1 MTSERD
7 NFEGDVR
14 VTEAYR
20 ELGAEKA
27 PESLNQTILEM
38 AAGGNNR
45 SSVRNRLLG
54 VWMKP
59 LAWAA
64 TIGLSLAIV
73 LELTQ
78 VPTAAVRYDALPRS
92 ETVLEE
98 TATQDTDKLQTIEHR
113 SLEQPGANR
122 SAITKDEVADD
133 VEVFRRES
141 KGKMDFVAAPAEM
154 PSSPAPATVSVDL
167 TPDRPPHTAR
177 KRAEGAPTVQDSPT
191 VNEPMASFAILA
203 EEKEADTAE
212 SCDAQ
217 IRLSAE
223 DWLECIDNLRQS
235 GALEA
240 ADREYEALILEYPNE
255 SEKLEANK

>member
-7 NFEGDVR
+7 KFEGDER

-27 PESLNQTILEM
+27 PESLNQAILEM
-38 AAGGNNR
+38 AAGGSKR
-45 SSVRNRLLG
+45 SGARDKLLG
-54 VWMKP
+54 AWMKP

-73 LELTQ
+73 LEVTQ
-78 VPTAAVRYDALPRS
+78 VPTAAVRYDAVPRAES
-92 ETVLEE
+92 VLEE
-98 TATQDTDKLQTIEHR
+98 IVLQDTDKLQTIEHR
-113 SLEQPGANR
+113 VLEQPGASR

-141 KGKMDFVAAPAEM
+141 KGKMDFVAAPVQM
-154 PSSPAPATVSVDL
+154 PSSPAPTPVSVDQM
-167 TPDRPPHTAR
+167 PGDPQDTAR
-177 KRAEGAPTVQDSPT
+177 KRAADSLT
-191 VNEPMASFAILA
+191 LNEPMASFAVMA

-212 SCDAQ
+212 SCDAR

-255 SEKLEANK
+255 SENMEPNK

>member
-7 NFEGDVR
+7 IFEGDER

-27 PESLNQTILEM
+27 PEHLNETILEM
-38 AAGGNNR
+38 AAGAGKHSGER
-45 SSVRNRLLG
+45 DKPLVA
-54 VWMKP
+54 WMKP
-59 LAWAA
+59 LAWTA

-78 VPTAAVRYDALPRS
+78 VPTANVRYDAAPHAES
-92 ETVLEE
+92 VLEE
-98 TATQDTDKLQTIEHR
+98 IAIQDTDKLQTIEHR
-113 SLEQPGANR
+113 VLEQTGANR
-122 SAITKDEVADD
+122 SAITKDEAADD

-141 KGKMDFVAAPAEM
+141 KGKMDFVAAPAQM
-154 PSSPAPATVSVDL
+154 PSSPAPTPASVDHM
-167 TPDRPPHTAR
+167 PDDLQDTAR
-177 KRAEGAPTVQDSPT
+177 KRAADSAT
-191 VNEPMASFAILA
+191 LNMPMASFAVIA
-203 EEKEADTAE
+203 EEKEADFAE

-217 IRLSAE
+217 VRLSAG

-240 ADREYEALILEYPNE
+240 ADREYKALILEYPNE
-255 SEKLEANK
+255 SEKLEPNK

>member
-7 NFEGDVR
+7 KFEGDER

-20 ELGAEKA
+20 ELAAEKA

-38 AAGGNNR
+38 AAGGAKQAGA
-45 SSVRNRLLG
+45 RNTLSA

-78 VPTAAVRYDALPRS
+78 VPTTPVRYDAVPRAES
-92 ETVLEE
+92 VLEE
-98 TATQDTDKLQTIEHR
+98 IAIQDADKSQSNEHQV
-113 SLEQPGANR
+113 LEQAGAIR

-133 VEVFRRES
+133 VEVFRREA
-141 KGKMDFVAAPAEM
+141 KGKVDFIAAPAQM
-154 PSSPAPATVSVDL
+154 PSSPAPTPVSVDQI
-167 TPDRPPHTAR
+167 PDDPQHSAR
-177 KRAEGAPTVQDSPT
+177 KRAEDSPD
-191 VNEPMASFAILA
+191 VNKPMASLAVFA
-203 EEKEADTAE
+203 EEKEADVAA

-217 IRLSAE
+217 AQLSAD
-223 DWLECIDNLRQS
+223 DWMECIDNLRQA
-235 GALEA
+235 GAAAA
-240 ADREYEALILEYPNE
+240 ADREYEAFILKYPSDFEN
-255 SEKLEANK
+255 LQPNK